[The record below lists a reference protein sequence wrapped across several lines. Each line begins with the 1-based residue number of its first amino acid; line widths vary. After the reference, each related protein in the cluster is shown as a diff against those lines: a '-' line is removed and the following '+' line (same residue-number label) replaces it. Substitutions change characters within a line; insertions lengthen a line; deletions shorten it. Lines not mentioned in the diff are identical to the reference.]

1 MTTINNPKRI
11 LALDVR
17 PRSFGYVIFEG
28 PDQLLDWG
36 VKSFRKGVN
45 AVQVPRG
52 RKLEWLQED
61 YLPAVIVLRE
71 PGPGSKRRRLVNT
84 VRAKA
89 ESFGIAVRLL
99 PSQAIRKAFAGPEQQ
114 TKYAMACALAER
126 FPELRWA
133 LPPKRKCWQSEDYR
147 MSIFDAAALGVAYFS
162 RYAKKVANTSIGSP
176 TPSPPA

>member
-1 MTTINNPKRI
+1 MSKPDNEKRI

-17 PRSFGYVIFEG
+17 PCSFGYVVFEG
-28 PDQLLDWG
+28 PEQLLDWG

-61 YLPAVIVLRE
+61 YLPSVLVLKE
-71 PGPGSKRRRLVNT
+71 PGTKSKRRKFVDA

-89 ESFGIAVRLL
+89 EHLGIAVRLL
-99 PSQAIRKAFAGPEQQ
+99 RPSAIRSALGGQGRL
-114 TKYAMACALAER
+114 TKHAVACALARR

-147 MSIFDAAALGVAYFS
+147 MSVFDAAALGAAYFA
-162 RYAKKVANTSIGSP
+162 RRTKQVPEVPADDPA
-176 TPSPPA
+176 PP